1 MAVLFK
7 EGPMTISIQDITQYF
22 GLPSSD
28 NLQMLVKWILLSPSQ
43 EFPQKSEQMSAPNGI
58 QLGAGQFAYITLKS
72 GSGQHIFSAHILA
85 NSETSFIRTTHHRIA
100 LTHYLM
106 FGKNCKDKVADFW
119 EAYKKADKVV
129 SAEEALPRQQRL
141 EMLAK
146 RSGGS
151 FDKFLGLAKAH
162 DVINGR
168 NPKQVE
174 EIKRFWDE
182 WSGNQ
187 HTQQQQAPQ
196 VVPPTQPPFSV
207 PQPAQIASGP
217 LQSPFAAQR
226 PVQAPQTP
234 TTPQMAPQTQVPQ
247 VTLQDLFNLM
257 QQLLMANTAQSVP
270 PSVR

>member
-1 MAVLFK
+1 
-7 EGPMTISIQDITQYF
+7 MTITPQDITNHF

-85 NSETSFIRTTHHRIA
+85 NSETSFIRTTHYRIA

-168 NPKQVE
+168 NPKQVAE
-174 EIKRFWDE
+174 MRSFWDS
-182 WSGNQ
+182 WNQ
-187 HTQQQQAPQ
+187 PQQSQQVGQSAPLA
-196 VVPPTQPPFSV
+196 QPPFSV
-207 PQPAQIASGP
+207 PQPAQTAPGP

-226 PVQAPQTP
+226 PVQAPVTP
-234 TTPQMAPQTQVPQ
+234 TMAPQAFQSQ
-247 VTLQDLFNLM
+247 ISQATLEGIYSLL
-257 QQLLMANTAQSVP
+257 QQLLTANMVQTSAKAP
-270 PSVR
+270 

>member
-1 MAVLFK
+1 
-7 EGPMTISIQDITQYF
+7 MTITPQDIINHF

-85 NSETSFIRTTHHRIA
+85 NSETSFIRTTHYRIS

-129 SAEEALPRQQRL
+129 SAEDALPRQQRL

-168 NPKQVE
+168 NSKQVA
-174 EIKRFWDE
+174 EIKRFWDD
-182 WSGNQ
+182 WNGNQ
-187 HTQQQQAPQ
+187 HTQQQQFPQ
-196 VVPPTQPPFSV
+196 VAPPEQSPFSV
-207 PQPAQIASGP
+207 PQPAQMASGP

-226 PVQAPQTP
+226 PVQAPVTP
-234 TTPQMAPQTQVPQ
+234 TMAPQAFQSQ
-247 VTLQDLFNLM
+247 ISQATLEGIYSLL
-257 QQLLMANTAQSVP
+257 QQLLTANMVQTSAKAP
-270 PSVR
+270 

>member
-1 MAVLFK
+1 
-7 EGPMTISIQDITQYF
+7 MTITPQDIINHF

-85 NSETSFIRTTHHRIA
+85 NSETSFIRTTHYRIS

-129 SAEEALPRQQRL
+129 SAEDALPRQQRL

-168 NPKQVE
+168 NSKQVAE
-174 EIKRFWDE
+174 MRSFWDS
-182 WSGNQ
+182 WNQ
-187 HTQQQQAPQ
+187 PQQSQQVGQSAPLA
-196 VVPPTQPPFSV
+196 QPPFSV
-207 PQPAQIASGP
+207 SQPAQTAPGP

-226 PVQAPQTP
+226 PVQAPQAP

-257 QQLLMANTAQSVP
+257 QQLLMANTAQSVTQR
-270 PSVR
+270 VQ

>member
-1 MAVLFK
+1 
-7 EGPMTISIQDITQYF
+7 MTITPQDITNHF

-72 GSGQHIFSAHILA
+72 GSGQHIFSAHVLA
-85 NSETSFIRTTHHRIA
+85 NSETNFIRTTHYRIS

-168 NPKQVE
+168 NPKQVAE
-174 EIKRFWDE
+174 MRSFWDS
-182 WSGNQ
+182 WNQ
-187 HTQQQQAPQ
+187 PQQSQQVGQSAPLA
-196 VVPPTQPPFSV
+196 QPPFSV
-207 PQPAQIASGP
+207 PQPAQTAPGP

-226 PVQAPQTP
+226 PVQAPVTP
-234 TTPQMAPQTQVPQ
+234 TMAPQAFQSQ
-247 VTLQDLFNLM
+247 ISQATLEGIYSLL
-257 QQLLMANTAQSVP
+257 QQLLTANMVQTSAKAP
-270 PSVR
+270 